1 MALVIVRLMSLVAD
15 IKQRIN
21 LKLYKIKG
29 EKMTEKITSTI
40 IGAASGAGVCA
51 AGQAIV
57 AGVGF
62 TSQGVLAGSIA
73 AGVQSGIGN
82 VVAGS
87 AFAGL
92 QAIGATG
99 AIISVA
105 PVAVVAGGVV
115 GLIYA
120 FS

>member
-1 MALVIVRLMSLVAD
+1 M
-15 IKQRIN
+15 N
-21 LKLYKIKG
+21 
-29 EKMTEKITSTI
+29 ETITSTI
-40 IGAASGAGVCA
+40 IGAASGAGACV

-82 VVAGS
+82 VVVGS

-99 AIISVA
+99 AIISMA
-105 PVAVVAGGVV
+105 PVAIVGGGAL
-115 GLIYA
+115 GLIYVY
-120 FS
+120 S

>member
-1 MALVIVRLMSLVAD
+1 M
-15 IKQRIN
+15 N
-21 LKLYKIKG
+21 
-29 EKMTEKITSTI
+29 ETITSTI
-40 IGAASGAGVCA
+40 IGAASGAGACV

-82 VVAGS
+82 VVVGS

-99 AIISVA
+99 AIISMA
-105 PVAVVAGGVV
+105 PVAIVGGGAL
-115 GLIYA
+115 GLIYVYSW
-120 FS
+120 FDYSLIMGETLNLSKNNIMIIIL